1 MDHPDFHRVLVVD
14 PDPAIRALIVALLRR
29 EGYLADASP
38 NSQDALELGRS
49 GRHLAVILEPRM
61 PGGEKLLD
69 DLRASSRDG
78 KPNLI
83 VVTSDG
89 RNAYGDG
96 RGVSTVLRK
105 PFSIEELAAAVA
117 MCSDGASRTAITDF

>member
-1 MDHPDFHRVLVVD
+1 MDHPNLHRVLVVD

-29 EGYLADASP
+29 EGYLTEASP
-38 NSQDALELGRS
+38 DSQDALERGRS

-69 DLRASSRDG
+69 DLHTASRDG

-83 VVTSDG
+83 VVTSADG
-89 RNAYGDG
+89 KNMPYRDG
-96 RGVSTVLRK
+96 RGVRTVLLK
-105 PFSIEELAAAVA
+105 PFNIEELADAVA
-117 MCSDGASRTAITDF
+117 KCCDGN

>member
-1 MDHPDFHRVLVVD
+1 M
-14 PDPAIRALIVALLRR
+14 AIGDNPETTGSFRKTSL
-29 EGYLADASP
+29 
-38 NSQDALELGRS
+38 SQGALELGRS
-49 GRHLAVILEPRM
+49 GRHLAVIIEPRM
-61 PGGEKLLD
+61 PGGERLLD

-89 RNAYGDG
+89 KHAYGDG

-117 MCSDGASRTAITDF
+117 KCSDGDGAG